1 MSSDSPS
8 MITSILEAVGSGL
21 PHLLLQFLLTLL
33 LLGVGIGIYTLVTPF
48 HERALLAKGNVAA
61 GTVLAGAVL
70 ALAIPLAALLA
81 TTFALLDI
89 LVWGIVALLIQLL
102 TLVVVSWAM
111 RGFGRM
117 IEAGNVSAAITLVGV
132 QIAIALLNAA
142 AMVPN

>member
-1 MSSDSPS
+1 MSSDPQST
-8 MITSILEAVGSGL
+8 ITTILNAVGSGL
-21 PHLLLQFLLTLL
+21 PHLLLQFLLTLAL
-33 LLGVGIGIYTLVTPF
+33 LLAGMAIYTLVTPF

-61 GTVLAGAVL
+61 GTVLAGAIL

-89 LVWGIVALLIQLL
+89 LVWGIVALLIQLITL
-102 TLVVVSWAM
+102 LVVSRVM
-111 RGFGRM
+111 RGLAGM